1 MKDQLN
7 IQELKAKIKVDKE
20 QLLLLEAS
28 SEELSDLFKSER
40 QNTYISNS
48 YIKDIIEK
56 LAKIYESSRGNPITL
71 AKQVDLILSN
81 FLDLILE
88 DWISKKNIKL
98 IASEEEDSSENSKKI
113 EEAKDFVITFI
124 KTLVK
129 SLNLYKSNLQ

>member
-7 IQELKAKIKVDKE
+7 IQELKAKIKADKE
-20 QLLLLEAS
+20 QLLLEAS

-40 QNTYISNS
+40 QDTYISNS

>member
-1 MKDQLN
+1 
-7 IQELKAKIKVDKE
+7 
-20 QLLLLEAS
+20 
-28 SEELSDLFKSER
+28 
-40 QNTYISNS
+40 
-48 YIKDIIEK
+48 
-56 LAKIYESSRGNPITL
+56 
-71 AKQVDLILSN
+71 
-81 FLDLILE
+81 LE

>member
-1 MKDQLN
+1 MKGQLN
-7 IQELKAKIKVDKE
+7 IQELKAKIKADKE

-40 QNTYISNS
+40 QDTYISNS

>member
-28 SEELSDLFKSER
+28 SEELSDLFKSEK

>member
-7 IQELKAKIKVDKE
+7 IQELKTKIKADKE

-40 QNTYISNS
+40 QDTYISNS

>member
-28 SEELSDLFKSER
+28 SEELSDLFKSKK
-40 QNTYISNS
+40 QDTYISNS

-113 EEAKDFVITFI
+113 EEAKDFIITFI

>member
-7 IQELKAKIKVDKE
+7 IQELKAKIKADKE

-28 SEELSDLFKSER
+28 SEELSELFKSER
-40 QNTYISNS
+40 QDTYISNS

-98 IASEEEDSSENSKKI
+98 IASEEEDSSDNSKKI

>member
-7 IQELKAKIKVDKE
+7 IQELKAKIKADKE

-40 QNTYISNS
+40 QDTYISNS

-98 IASEEEDSSENSKKI
+98 IASEEEDSSDNSKKI

>member
-7 IQELKAKIKVDKE
+7 IQELKAKIKADKE
-20 QLLLLEAS
+20 QWLLLEAS

-40 QNTYISNS
+40 QDTYISNS

>member
-40 QNTYISNS
+40 QDTYISNS

-81 FLDLILE
+81 FFRSYFGRLD
-88 DWISKKNIKL
+88 
-98 IASEEEDSSENSKKI
+98 
-113 EEAKDFVITFI
+113 F
-124 KTLVK
+124 
-129 SLNLYKSNLQ
+129 

>member
-7 IQELKAKIKVDKE
+7 IQELKAKIKADKK

-40 QNTYISNS
+40 QDTYISNS

>member
-40 QNTYISNS
+40 QDTYISNS

>member
-7 IQELKAKIKVDKE
+7 IQELKTKIKADKE

-40 QNTYISNS
+40 QDTYISNS
-48 YIKDIIEK
+48 YVKDIIEK

>member
-40 QNTYISNS
+40 QDTYISNS

-113 EEAKDFVITFI
+113 EEAKDFIITFI

>member
-7 IQELKAKIKVDKE
+7 IQELKAKIKADKE

-40 QNTYISNS
+40 QDTYISNS